1 MSAPS
6 AKNSESKLQIRGS
19 LLLLSGKILALFLN
33 LLTQVLTVRYLVK
46 ADYGAFAFAVSAV
59 ELVSCFSMLGLN
71 KSCARF
77 VAIYHERHDYE
88 RTLGTLAMLV
98 ATVLGASIACVMA
111 VVAGQQLLLDY
122 VVSDQLSLTLLLIL
136 IALAPLDAID
146 FVLEAFF
153 GAFGN
158 VRVVFFRRHILGPLL
173 KLSAVV
179 VVLLLH
185 GRVELLAGCYLAAG
199 LLGFSFYIPALIRL
213 IRHEG
218 LWDYARRGR
227 LRYPVGEV
235 TRFSV
240 PLLGSHLVFLCQGA
254 VVVLLLEMWSGS
266 AEVAEYRAVF
276 PFARLCSVVSIAF
289 SLLFTPMA
297 ARLLMRGQGSQISQ
311 LYWSSV
317 TWTTLL
323 AFPLFALTSVYS
335 TPLSVFML
343 GREYADAG
351 SVMAVLAVGFFLETT
366 LGLSGQTLRVYARVR
381 LVVLADLIATVCGLT
396 LMIWLIPRYGAWGA
410 GLANGAFMITE
421 QLLYMVFTH
430 MATDV
435 RTFSRDGIVVFAST
449 VLGIAGLFVLQHF
462 LQWGLIASAVP
473 VALVTVG
480 LLIAHR
486 RRLAIGSVYPGIAR
500 IPWIGPWLAAEPTS
514 PSDVGG
520 GLR

>member
-1 MSAPS
+1 MSATS
-6 AKNSESKLQIRGS
+6 EHNSEAKLQIRGS

-46 ADYGAFAFAVSAV
+46 ADYGAFAFALSAV
-59 ELVSCFSMLGLN
+59 ELASCSSMLGLN
-71 KSCARF
+71 KACARF
-77 VAIYHERHDYE
+77 VAIYHERQDFG
-88 RTLGTLAMLV
+88 RALGTLVMLV
-98 ATVLGASIACVMA
+98 ATVLGASVACVIA

-136 IALAPLDAID
+136 IALAPLEAVD
-146 FVLEAFF
+146 FVLESFF

-173 KLSAVV
+173 KLSAVG
-179 VVLLLH
+179 VVLLLSGH
-185 GRVELLAGCYLAAG
+185 VELLAGCYLVAG

-218 LWDYARRGR
+218 LWDYVRRDR
-227 LRYPVGEV
+227 LRYPVREV

-266 AEVAEYRAVF
+266 ADVAEYRAVF
-276 PFARLCSVVSIAF
+276 PFARLCTVVSIAF
-289 SLLFTPMA
+289 SLLFTSMA
-297 ARLLMRGQGSQISQ
+297 ARFLIRGQNAQVSQ
-311 LYWSSV
+311 LYWSSA

-323 AFPLFALTSVYS
+323 AFPFFALTSVYS
-335 TPLSVFML
+335 TPLSVLML
-343 GREYADAG
+343 GSEYADAG
-351 SVMAVLAVGFFLETT
+351 SVMAVLALGFFLEAT

-381 LVVLADLIATVCGLT
+381 LVVLADLIATICGLT

-410 GLANGAFMITE
+410 GLANAAFMITE

-435 RTFSRDGIVVFAST
+435 RTISREGGAVYTPAVVGG
-449 VLGIAGLFVLQHF
+449 VGLFVLQHY
-462 LQWGLIASAVP
+462 LQLGIFGSVVPIALMT
-473 VALVTVG
+473 VALFVW
-480 LLIAHR
+480 HR
-486 RRLAIGSVYPGIAR
+486 RRLAIGSIYPGIAQV
-500 IPWIGPWLAAEPTS
+500 PWIGHWLAAEP
-514 PSDVGG
+514 PSRDEAEGRSG
-520 GLR
+520 